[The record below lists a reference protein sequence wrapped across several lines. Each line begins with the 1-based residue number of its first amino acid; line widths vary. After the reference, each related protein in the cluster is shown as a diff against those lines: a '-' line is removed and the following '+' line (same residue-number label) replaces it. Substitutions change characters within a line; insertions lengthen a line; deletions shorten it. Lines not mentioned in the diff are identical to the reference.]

1 MPYNPLE
8 NDKAFQLKNL
18 FTLPQ
23 WASTHPAHH
32 PLDACYYLVVNE
44 PQLN

>member
-1 MPYNPLE
+1 MPYNPIE

-18 FTLPQ
+18 DTAT
-23 WASTHPAHH
+23 ASQHPPVRH
-32 PLDACYYLVVNE
+32 PLNARYYSVVNE